1 MREKRLVGLRRP
13 LTLRE
18 EKVKEAIRKVGGKG
32 KGEGMEGEG
41 KGEGMEGEG
50 KGEGM
55 EGEGKGITE
64 CREDDHRP
72 TSSTPCNR
80 ENHVAVFSSLS
91 SRRACKPS
99 RVVPCHRQQLQE
111 KPFSSS

>member
-1 MREKRLVGLRRP
+1 MRDKRLVGLRIP

-18 EKVKEAIRKVGGKG
+18 EKIKEATSKGGGKG

-41 KGEGMEGEG
+41 KG
-50 KGEGM
+50 
-55 EGEGKGITE
+55 ITV

-72 TSSTPCNR
+72 FSSTPCNR

-91 SRRACKPS
+91 SRRDCKPS
-99 RVVPCHRQQLQE
+99 RVVPCHRQQLQ
-111 KPFSSS
+111 